1 MESVNDLIQEAK
13 LRTLWWAL
21 CIFVVSYFLTH
32 TSKSMWM
39 NVPMSILFVVG
50 LRILFNRVEFRW
62 KVPQP
67 RLQTYLSHLEKKQL
81 SLNDPRLTSL
91 PPPAK
96 WKRKIDSP
104 AVEAAMSDFIDKILK
119 DFVVDLWYSE
129 ITPDKEFPEQIRAII
144 MDVLAEISG
153 RVKEINLVDLLTRD
167 LVDLI
172 GVHIEL
178 FRRNQATIG
187 VDVMKTLSSE
197 ERDDRLKFH
206 LLNSKELHPALIS
219 PESECKVLQR
229 LMSAV
234 LATVLRQREA
244 QCPVIRSIS
253 RELLTC
259 LVMQPIMNLASPGK
273 VYNKSSLTS
282 MRVYGKD
289 LGKKGV
295 CMTYI
300 HAILDMYNGITTKF
314 PCGKGEELDVDKV
327 GVVASG
333 ELTDATAVCEAVA
346 DRHGTRAGQGVPEPY
361 PVPRSRPR
369 SHGGGI
375 FCPVSIP
382 RLPLVLTLWL
392 EKKMGQHKDHGWEW
406 HFTWRR
412 NLFDSEIELA
422 VNFLGEVE
430 GKIIQHQ
437 GEDGWEWIGHPSGYE
452 LEDWM
457 GYLFECWLLGYW
469 FGYINELIESLLLL
483 FNDDGTQGMGSD
495 QSTNV
500 ASHHHG
506 HSVAS
511 EGGHNN
517 LTASNK
523 HPSLNQGT
531 GMILAKTS
539 DQGGTLLQDSILHQD
554 SSQVRPADW
563 ARMLEVVN
571 QRRTEI
577 LMPENL
583 ENMWTK
589 GRNYKR
595 KENKIIKTGSQDLPA
610 KSPSTDSSL
619 PHRKLAQE
627 TSASKRG
634 KYEVAEGKSS
644 LPPLPVMG
652 SAPLQNVGDAKSL
665 ESSKNPDKELSI
677 VGDLASDGYKS
688 PLKRS
693 SSASSLGILSN
704 KEDSIISEFFN
715 PEFERHSEGFRG
727 KSSSDMIVR
736 KEGPLVPKLR
746 CRVVGAYFE
755 KIGSTCF
762 AVYSIAVTDAQNK
775 TWFVKRRY
783 RNFERLHRHLKD
795 IPNYTL
801 HLPPKRIFSS
811 STDDAFVHQRC
822 IQLDKY
828 LQDLLSIAN
837 VAEQHEVWDF
847 FSVSSKNY
855 SFGKSPS
862 VMKTLAVNV
871 DDAMDDIV
879 RQFKGVSDGLRRKV
893 VGSSSL
899 INEGSATSNTTWNL
913 SWNADEIDKS
923 IPRQSTA
930 ESVFSSDNE
939 EGEKNNFDRENID
952 RAVAQDSGLHS
963 DNALISKGNSSRINN
978 CDEESSNLEFDR
990 KHDMVVEARVG
1001 NYIPATNF
1009 ILVHGNLEDPVGVPP
1024 EWAPPNVSVPIL
1036 DLVDNIFQLNK
1047 RGWIRRQVY
1056 WISKQILQLVMEDAI
1071 DDWLLRQIHWLR
1083 REETVSQGIRWVQDV
1098 LWPGGTFFLRV
1109 GTPQIISDS
1118 DKKPSPTMSRSGGNN
1133 ITKSES
1139 GSFEQ
1144 ELEAARRASDIKK
1157 LLFDGAPTTLVS
1169 LIGHKQYRHCA
1180 RDIYYF
1186 SQSNICVKQLAYAIL
1201 ELALVSIFP
1210 EIRNVVESIHQPV

>member
-1 MESVNDLIQEAK
+1 MESLNDLIHEAK

-21 CIFVVSYFLTH
+21 CIFAVSYFLTH

-39 NVPMSILFVVG
+39 NVPMSILFVSG
-50 LRILFNRVEFRW
+50 LRILVNKVEFQW
-62 KVPQP
+62 KVQQP
-67 RLQTYLSHLEKKQL
+67 RSRTYLSHLEKKQL
-81 SLNDPRLTSL
+81 SLNDPRLSSL

-104 AVEAAMSDFIDKILK
+104 PVEAAMGDFIDKILK

-129 ITPDKEFPEQIRAII
+129 ITPDREFPEQIRTII

-153 RVKEINLVDLLTRD
+153 RVKAINLVDLLTRD

-172 GVHIEL
+172 GDHLEL
-178 FRRNQATIG
+178 FRRNQAAIG

-197 ERDDRLKFH
+197 ERDERLKFH

-219 PESECKVLQR
+219 PESEYKVLQQ

-244 QCPVIRSIS
+244 QCPVIRSIA

-259 LVMQPIMNLASPGK
+259 LVMQPIMNLASPG
-273 VYNKSSLTS
+273 
-282 MRVYGKD
+282 
-289 LGKKGV
+289 
-295 CMTYI
+295 
-300 HAILDMYNGITTKF
+300 
-314 PCGKGEELDVDKV
+314 
-327 GVVASG
+327 
-333 ELTDATAVCEAVA
+333 
-346 DRHGTRAGQGVPEPY
+346 
-361 PVPRSRPR
+361 
-369 SHGGGI
+369 
-375 FCPVSIP
+375 
-382 RLPLVLTLWL
+382 
-392 EKKMGQHKDHGWEW
+392 
-406 HFTWRR
+406 
-412 NLFDSEIELA
+412 
-422 VNFLGEVE
+422 
-430 GKIIQHQ
+430 
-437 GEDGWEWIGHPSGYE
+437 
-452 LEDWM
+452 
-457 GYLFECWLLGYW
+457 
-469 FGYINELIESLLLL
+469 YINELIESLLLL
-483 FNDDGTQGMGSD
+483 LNDDGTKGMGND
-495 QSTNV
+495 LSTNV

-506 HSVAS
+506 HSVAND
-511 EGGHNN
+511 GGHNT

-531 GMILAKTS
+531 DMILAKMS
-539 DQGGTLLQDSILHQD
+539 DQGGTSLQYNTLHQE

-563 ARMLEVVN
+563 ARMLDVAT

-595 KENKIIKTGSQDLPA
+595 KENKIIKAGFQDLPA
-610 KSPSTDSSL
+610 KSPATDNSL
-619 PHRKLAQE
+619 PNRKLGQE

-644 LPPLPVMG
+644 LPPMHALG
-652 SAPLQNVGDAKSL
+652 LNSLQNVGTTKRL
-665 ESSKNPDKELSI
+665 ESSQNPNKELSF
-677 VGDLASDGYKS
+677 VGELGVDKMKSTRDLASDGHKS
-688 PLKRS
+688 LLKRS
-693 SSASSLGILSN
+693 SSTSSLGIQPD
-704 KEDSIISEFFN
+704 KEGDSIISEFYN
-715 PEFERHSEGFRG
+715 TEFERHNEGFRG

-736 KEGPLVPKLR
+736 KEVPLVPKLR

-755 KIGSTCF
+755 KLGSTCF
-762 AVYSIAVTDAQNK
+762 AVYSIAVTDVQNK

-847 FSVSSKNY
+847 FSISSKNY

-871 DDAMDDIV
+871 DDAVDDIV
-879 RQFKGVSDGLRRKV
+879 RQFKGVSDGLMRKV
-893 VGSSSL
+893 VGSPSL
-899 INEGSATSNTTWNL
+899 INEGSATSTTWNL

-930 ESVFSSDNE
+930 ESVLSSDNE
-939 EGEKNNFDRENID
+939 EGEKNINFDHENID
-952 RAVAQDSGLHS
+952 REVAQDSGLHS
-963 DNALISKGNSSRINN
+963 DNALISKGYSSPINN
-978 CDEESSNLEFDR
+978 HGEEASNLDFDR
-990 KHDMVVEARVG
+990 KHDVVEARVG
-1001 NYIPATNF
+1001 NDVPATNF
-1009 ILVHGNLEDPVGVPP
+1009 ILIQDNLEDPVGVPP
-1024 EWAPPNVSVPIL
+1024 EWTPPNVSVPIL
-1036 DLVDNIFQLNK
+1036 NLVDKIFQLKK

-1083 REETVSQGIRWVQDV
+1083 REETVAQGIRWVQDV

-1109 GTPQIISDS
+1109 GSPQTISSDS
-1118 DKKPSPTMSRSGGNN
+1118 DQKPSQTMSRSGGSN

-1139 GSFEQ
+1139 GSFKQ

-1157 LLFDGAPTTLVS
+1157 LLFG
-1169 LIGHKQYRHCA
+1169 
-1180 RDIYYF
+1180 
-1186 SQSNICVKQLAYAIL
+1186 
-1201 ELALVSIFP
+1201 
-1210 EIRNVVESIHQPV
+1210 

>member
-21 CIFVVSYFLTH
+21 CIFAVSYFLTH

-39 NVPMSILFVVG
+39 NLPMSIIFVAG
-50 LRILFNRVEFRW
+50 LRILFKRVEFSW
-62 KVPQP
+62 KVQQP
-67 RLQTYLSHLEKKQL
+67 KPLTYLSHLEKKQL
-81 SLNDPRLTSL
+81 SLKDSRLTSL

-104 AVEAAMSDFIDKILK
+104 VVEAAMREFIDKILK

-153 RVKEINLVDLLTRD
+153 RVKDINLVDLLTRD

-172 GVHIEL
+172 GDHIEL
-178 FRRNQATIG
+178 FRRNQAAIG

-219 PESECKVLQR
+219 PESEYKVLQQ
-229 LMSAV
+229 LMTAV

-244 QCPVIRSIS
+244 QCPVIRSIA

-259 LVMQPIMNLASPGK
+259 LVMQPIMNLASPG
-273 VYNKSSLTS
+273 
-282 MRVYGKD
+282 
-289 LGKKGV
+289 
-295 CMTYI
+295 
-300 HAILDMYNGITTKF
+300 
-314 PCGKGEELDVDKV
+314 
-327 GVVASG
+327 
-333 ELTDATAVCEAVA
+333 
-346 DRHGTRAGQGVPEPY
+346 
-361 PVPRSRPR
+361 
-369 SHGGGI
+369 
-375 FCPVSIP
+375 
-382 RLPLVLTLWL
+382 
-392 EKKMGQHKDHGWEW
+392 
-406 HFTWRR
+406 
-412 NLFDSEIELA
+412 
-422 VNFLGEVE
+422 
-430 GKIIQHQ
+430 
-437 GEDGWEWIGHPSGYE
+437 
-452 LEDWM
+452 
-457 GYLFECWLLGYW
+457 
-469 FGYINELIESLLLL
+469 YINELIEALILLL
-483 FNDDGTQGMGSD
+483 NDDGTEGMVSN

-500 ASHHHG
+500 AGHHG
-506 HSVAS
+506 HSVSS
-511 EGGHNN
+511 ESGPNN
-517 LTASNK
+517 LTPSNK
-523 HPSLNQGT
+523 NPSLNQGT
-531 GMILAKTS
+531 DMVLAKMS
-539 DQGGTLLQDSILHQD
+539 DQGGTSLQGNILYQE
-554 SSQVRPADW
+554 SSQTRPADW
-563 ARMLEVVN
+563 ARMLEVAT

-595 KENKIIKTGSQDLPA
+595 KENKIIKGGFQDLPA

-619 PHRKLAQE
+619 TQRKLAQE

-644 LPPLPVMG
+644 LPPLHALG
-652 SAPLQNVGDAKSL
+652 SDSLQSVATAKIL
-665 ESSKNPDKELSI
+665 ESSQNPDKELSF
-677 VGDLASDGYKS
+677 VKDLATDGYKS

-693 SSASSLGILSN
+693 NSASSLGILTN
-704 KEDSIISEFFN
+704 KGGPIIPEFYN
-715 PEFERHSEGFRG
+715 PEFERHGEGFRG
-727 KSSSDMIVR
+727 KSSSDMVVR
-736 KEGPLVPKLR
+736 KEVPLVPKLR
-746 CRVVGAYFE
+746 CQVLGAYFE
-755 KIGSTCF
+755 KLGSTCF

-899 INEGSATSNTTWNL
+899 MSEGSATSTVTWNL
-913 SWNADEIDKS
+913 TLNSDEIDKI
-923 IPRQSTA
+923 IPRQGTA
-930 ESVFSSDNE
+930 ESVLSSDNE
-939 EGEKNNFDRENID
+939 EGEKNNNFDDESIVRE
-952 RAVAQDSGLHS
+952 VAQDSESHY
-963 DNALISKGNSSRINN
+963 DNALILKGYSPPLNN
-978 CDEESSNLEFDR
+978 HDEESSNLDFDR

-1001 NYIPATNF
+1001 NDVPTTNF
-1009 ILVHGNLEDPVGVPP
+1009 ILIHDNSEDPIGGPP
-1024 EWAPPNVSVPIL
+1024 EWTPSNVSVPIL
-1036 DLVDNIFQLNK
+1036 DLVDNIFQLKK

-1056 WISKQILQLVMEDAI
+1056 WMSKQILQLVMEDAI
-1071 DDWLLRQIHWLR
+1071 DDWLVRQIHWLR
-1083 REETVSQGIRWVQDV
+1083 REETIAQGIRWVQDV

-1109 GTPQIISDS
+1109 GTPRTISSDS
-1118 DKKPSPTMSRSGGNN
+1118 DEIPSQTKSRSGGSN

-1144 ELEAARRASDIKK
+1144 QLEAARRASDIKK

-1169 LIGHKQYRHCA
+1169 LIGHKQYRRCA
-1180 RDIYYF
+1180 RDVYYF

-1201 ELALVSIFP
+1201 ELVLVSIFP
-1210 EIRNVVESIHQPV
+1210 EMRNVVLSIHQPLKSSST

>member
-21 CIFVVSYFLTH
+21 CIFAVSYFLTH

-62 KVPQP
+62 KLQQP
-67 RLQTYLSHLEKKQL
+67 RPQTYLSHLEKKQL
-81 SLNDPRLTSL
+81 SLNDPCLTSL
-91 PPPAK
+91 PSPAK

-129 ITPDKEFPEQIRAII
+129 ISPDKEFPEQIRAII

-178 FRRNQATIG
+178 FRRNQAVIG
-187 VDVMKTLSSE
+187 VNIMKTLSSE
-197 ERDDRLKFH
+197 ERNDRLKFH

-219 PESECKVLQR
+219 PEI
-229 LMSAV
+229 
-234 LATVLRQREA
+234 LRQREA

-259 LVMQPIMNLASPGK
+259 LVMQPIMNLASPG
-273 VYNKSSLTS
+273 
-282 MRVYGKD
+282 
-289 LGKKGV
+289 
-295 CMTYI
+295 
-300 HAILDMYNGITTKF
+300 
-314 PCGKGEELDVDKV
+314 
-327 GVVASG
+327 
-333 ELTDATAVCEAVA
+333 
-346 DRHGTRAGQGVPEPY
+346 
-361 PVPRSRPR
+361 
-369 SHGGGI
+369 
-375 FCPVSIP
+375 
-382 RLPLVLTLWL
+382 
-392 EKKMGQHKDHGWEW
+392 
-406 HFTWRR
+406 
-412 NLFDSEIELA
+412 
-422 VNFLGEVE
+422 
-430 GKIIQHQ
+430 
-437 GEDGWEWIGHPSGYE
+437 
-452 LEDWM
+452 
-457 GYLFECWLLGYW
+457 
-469 FGYINELIESLLLL
+469 YINELIESLLLL
-483 FNDDGTQGMGSD
+483 FNDDGTEGMGSD

-500 ASHHHG
+500 ASLHHG

-511 EGGHNN
+511 KGGHNN

-531 GMILAKTS
+531 DMILAKMS
-539 DQGGTLLQDSILHQD
+539 DQGGTSLQDSTLHQE
-554 SSQVRPADW
+554 SKQVGPADW
-563 ARMLEVVN
+563 ARMLEVTT

-595 KENKIIKTGSQDLPA
+595 KENKIIKAGSKDLSA
-610 KSPSTDSSL
+610 KSPSTDSSR

-634 KYEVAEGKSS
+634 KYEVADGKSS
-644 LPPLPVMG
+644 LPPLPAIG
-652 SAPLQNVGDAKSL
+652 SDPLQNVGSAKNS
-665 ESSKNPDKELSI
+665 ESPKNPGKELSI
-677 VGDLASDGYKS
+677 VGDLASDAYRS

-704 KEDSIISEFFN
+704 KEDSRISEFFN
-715 PEFERHSEGFRG
+715 PELERHSEGFRG
-727 KSSSDMIVR
+727 KSSSNMIVR
-736 KEGPLVPKLR
+736 KEGSLVPKLR

-801 HLPPKRIFSS
+801 QLPPKRIFSS

-899 INEGSATSNTTWNL
+899 INEGSATSNTPWNL

-930 ESVFSSDNE
+930 ESVSSDNE
-939 EGEKNNFDRENID
+939 EGERNNFDRENID
-952 RAVAQDSGLHS
+952 REAAQDSGLHS
-963 DNALISKGNSSRINN
+963 YNALISKGYSSRISNW
-978 CDEESSNLEFDR
+978 DEESRNLDFDR
-990 KHDMVVEARVG
+990 KHDMVVEARAG
-1001 NYIPATNF
+1001 NGIPATNF
-1009 ILVHGNLEDPVGVPP
+1009 ILIHDNLEDPVGVPP
-1024 EWAPPNVSVPIL
+1024 EWTPPNVSVPIL
-1036 DLVDNIFQLNK
+1036 NLVDNIFQLNK

-1118 DKKPSPTMSRSGGNN
+1118 DKKSSPTMSRSGGSN

-1169 LIGHKQYRHCA
+1169 LIGHKQYRRCA

-1186 SQSNICVKQLAYAIL
+1186 SQSNVCVKQLAYAIL

-1210 EIRNVVESIHQPV
+1210 EIRNVVKSIHQPV